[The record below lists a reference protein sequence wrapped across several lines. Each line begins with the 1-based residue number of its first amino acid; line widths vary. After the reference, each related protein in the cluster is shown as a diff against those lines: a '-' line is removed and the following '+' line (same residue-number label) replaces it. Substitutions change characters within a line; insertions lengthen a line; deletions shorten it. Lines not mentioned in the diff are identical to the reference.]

1 MTLTHS
7 QSPIVGRGQLIGLIT
22 EVASGVAA
30 APQAVILVGEPGIG
44 KSTLLRFAVASLE
57 PQRVTVLFAGGSEPD
72 HVRPFT
78 ALTEL
83 IWPITERIGE
93 LPAPLRDALHDIVN
107 GGPAAEGHGPA
118 LIQQAVLALL
128 AIVAA
133 HLPVV
138 IVLDD
143 FDRFDPDSRQVL
155 TYVISRVPHLAI
167 RLLISAR
174 RMDLLNGL
182 DRAIRVVE
190 VAP

>member
-57 PQRVTVLFAGGSEPD
+57 SQRTTVLFASGSEPD

-83 IWPITERIGE
+83 IWPIAERI
-93 LPAPLRDALHDIVN
+93 
-107 GGPAAEGHGPA
+107 
-118 LIQQAVLALL
+118 
-128 AIVAA
+128 
-133 HLPVV
+133 
-138 IVLDD
+138 
-143 FDRFDPDSRQVL
+143 
-155 TYVISRVPHLAI
+155 
-167 RLLISAR
+167 
-174 RMDLLNGL
+174 
-182 DRAIRVVE
+182 
-190 VAP
+190 